1 MMNTLTNMKLKKS
14 IKRILREETE
24 IPIRARRRITIID
37 ELLPFKVKNYYKP
50 DFLCKYTSDEEF
62 IEVLTYSVIETMY
75 WDYFGDM
82 DDNLKEWNIIFEY
95 MEKYIKDNYGER
107 LKTYYHTNCGD

>member
-1 MMNTLTNMKLKKS
+1 MKEVVINMKLKKS

-24 IPIRARRRITIID
+24 IPIRVRRRITIID

-50 DFLCKYTSDEEF
+50 DSLCKYESGEELL
-62 IEVLTYSVIETMY
+62 EVVMYSVIETMY
-75 WDYFGDM
+75 YDYFGDI
-82 DDNLKEWNIIFEY
+82 DDNSQEWRIMFES